1 MVATGSGY
9 GVSAWQTELICE
21 KRSKC
26 VGRASQAPTPGEG
39 VVMAVRKRQYRTKRS
54 IKRIWEYQFQRDG
67 CLHTKSGFASRADA
81 LAAEEEIKR
90 QLRFDEL
97 HSVEVRESTLQDF
110 LPLYIQH
117 RRATRAEGTA
127 NREERFGRQ
136 IAKLFGGRLLSSIS
150 PANVHAYIAQRKG
163 DGLANRSINLELN
176 MLRCIFRFALEC
188 QYVRENPVKEI
199 KSLREPRHDHWIP
212 TPEELARFAQEAST
226 TSSGKVLTA
235 WIWFMAYT
243 GARPREALFAEWCDI
258 DFDRQQIVIKPKD
271 GNPLK
276 NGKARYVEL
285 HEELKVLLLAWREE
299 WKRTFDDRARRHPG
313 ETTPPHDWVFYNP
326 GDQLKRA
333 DSFSK
338 GFKKARKSSMLPK
351 MTPYTLR
358 HFFVSYGVMNGIDF
372 LTISRWVG
380 HGSTH
385 MIEQVYGHLTP
396 EYRAKQMG
404 KFNIS
409 PKPVEPSL
417 ARST

>member
-1 MVATGSGY
+1 
-9 GVSAWQTELICE
+9 
-21 KRSKC
+21 
-26 VGRASQAPTPGEG
+26 
-39 VVMAVRKRQYRTKRS
+39 MAVRKRTYETKR
-54 IKRIWEYQFQRDG
+54 KMVTIWGYQFQRDQ
-67 CLHTKSGFASRADA
+67 HTYWDGGFTSRAEA
-81 LAAEEEIKR
+81 LAAEEEKKR

-97 HSVEVRESTLQDF
+97 HSVEVKESTLQDF

-117 RRATRAEGTA
+117 RRVTRAAGTA
-127 NREERFGRQ
+127 YREDRFGRQ

-150 PANVHAYIAQRKG
+150 PADIHAYIARRKG
-163 DGLANRSINLELN
+163 DELANRSVNLELN

-243 GARPREALFAEWCDI
+243 GARPREALFVEWCDV
-258 DFDRQQIVIKPKD
+258 DFERQQIVIKPKD

-299 WKRTFDDRARRHPG
+299 WMRTFEDRARRHPG

-326 GDQLKRA
+326 CDQLKRA

-338 GFKKARKSSMLPK
+338 GFKKARTSSMLPK

-358 HFFVSYGVMNGIDF
+358 HFFVSYCVMNGIDF

-404 KFNIS
+404 KFSIAV
-409 PKPVEPSL
+409 KAEQPSDV
-417 ARST
+417 AS

>member
-1 MVATGSGY
+1 
-9 GVSAWQTELICE
+9 
-21 KRSKC
+21 
-26 VGRASQAPTPGEG
+26 
-39 VVMAVRKRQYRTKRS
+39 MAVFKRQYRTKRS
-54 IKRIWEYQFQRDG
+54 IKSIWAYQFQRDG
-67 CLHTKSGFASRADA
+67 CSYAKSGFVSRADA
-81 LAAEEEIKR
+81 SAAEEEIKR

-97 HSVEVRESTLQDF
+97 HSVEVKESTLHDF

-176 MLRCIFRFALEC
+176 RLRCIFRFALEC

-243 GARPREALFAEWCDI
+243 GARPRESLFVEWCDI
-258 DFDRQQIVIKPKD
+258 DFDRQQIVIKPKA

-299 WKRTFDDRARRHPG
+299 WKRTFEDRARRHPG

-358 HFFVSYGVMNGIDF
+358 HFFVSYCVMNGIDF

-417 ARST
+417 TRST

>member
-1 MVATGSGY
+1 
-9 GVSAWQTELICE
+9 
-21 KRSKC
+21 
-26 VGRASQAPTPGEG
+26 
-39 VVMAVRKRQYRTKRS
+39 MAVFKRQYRTKR
-54 IKRIWEYQFQRDG
+54 KPRVVWAYQFQRLG
-67 CLHTKSGFASRADA
+67 ITYAGTGFASKTDA
-81 LAAEEEIKR
+81 NEAEAARER

-97 HSVEVRESTLQDF
+97 HSVEVKESTLQDF

-117 RRATRAEGTA
+117 RRVTRAEGTA
-127 NREERFGRQ
+127 YREDRFGRQ
-136 IAKLFGGRLLSSIS
+136 ITKLFGGRLLSSIT
-150 PANVHAYIAQRKG
+150 AADIHAYIAQRKG
-163 DGLANRSINLELN
+163 DGLANRSVNLELN
-176 MLRCIFRFALEC
+176 TLRCIFRFALEC

-226 TSSGKVLTA
+226 TPSGKVLTA

-243 GARPREALFAEWCDI
+243 GARPREALFVEWCDV
-258 DFDRQQIVIKPKD
+258 DFERQQIVIKPKD

-285 HEELKVLLLAWREE
+285 HEELKTLLLAWREE
-299 WKRTFDDRARRHPG
+299 WMRTFEDRARRHPG

-326 GDQLKRA
+326 CDQLKRA

-338 GFKKARKSSMLPK
+338 GFKKARTSSMLPK

-358 HFFVSYGVMNGIDF
+358 HFFVSYCVMNGIDF

-396 EYRAKQMG
+396 EYRARQMG
-404 KFNIS
+404 KFSIAVKAEQPAAVVS
-409 PKPVEPSL
+409 
-417 ARST
+417 